1 MQGVELQAQAAL
13 EIFLMHS
20 NLGYF
25 DTARKLNL
33 LYPQ

>member
-20 NLGYF
+20 NLRYL
-25 DTARKLNL
+25 TLKES
-33 LYPQ
+33 